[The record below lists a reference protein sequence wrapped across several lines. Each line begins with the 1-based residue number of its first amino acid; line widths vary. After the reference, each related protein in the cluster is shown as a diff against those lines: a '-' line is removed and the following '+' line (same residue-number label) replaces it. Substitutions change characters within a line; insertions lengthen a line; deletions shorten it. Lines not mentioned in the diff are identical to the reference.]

1 MKTTKDLIR
10 TVPDY
15 PKPGIQY
22 RDITTLLKSAE
33 GFRESV
39 EQIADWCG
47 QFELDLIAGIDARG
61 FIFGSAVAIKLNLG
75 FVPIRKEGKLPYRT
89 IAERYELEYGT
100 DCLEVHEDAIE
111 KGMKVVIVDD
121 LLATG
126 GTAKAAHQLLQR
138 CGADIIGLG
147 FLIEL
152 TELHG
157 REALENLDS
166 KVFSAIRFDD

>member
-1 MKTTKDLIR
+1 MKTTKELIR

-39 EQIADWCG
+39 EQIANWCS

-61 FIFGSAVAIKLNLG
+61 FIFGSAVAFKLNLG
-75 FVPIRKEGKLPYRT
+75 FVPVRKEGKLPHRT
-89 IAERYELEYGT
+89 IAESYELEYGT

-111 KGMKVVIVDD
+111 KGAKVVIVDD

-138 CGADIIGLG
+138 CGAEIKGLG
-147 FLIEL
+147 FLVEL

-157 REALENLDS
+157 RKILENLDN
-166 KVFSAIRFDD
+166 KVFSAIRFND

>member
-1 MKTTKDLIR
+1 MKTTKELIR

-75 FVPIRKEGKLPYRT
+75 FVPIRKEGKLPHRT
-89 IAERYELEYGT
+89 FAERYELEYGT

-157 REALENLDS
+157 REVLENLDS
-166 KVFSAIRFDD
+166 KVFSAVRFDD

>member
-1 MKTTKDLIR
+1 MKTTKELIR

-33 GFRESV
+33 GFSESV
-39 EQIADWCG
+39 EQIANWCS

-61 FIFGSAVAIKLNLG
+61 FIFGSAVAFKLNLG
-75 FVPIRKEGKLPYRT
+75 FVPVRKEGKLPHRT
-89 IAERYELEYGT
+89 IAESYELEYGT

-111 KGMKVVIVDD
+111 KGAKVVIVDD

-138 CGADIIGLG
+138 CGAEIKGLG
-147 FLIEL
+147 FLVEL
-152 TELHG
+152 TGLHG
-157 REALENLDS
+157 REILENLDN

>member
-1 MKTTKDLIR
+1 MKTTKELIR

-61 FIFGSAVAIKLNLG
+61 FIFGSAVAFKLNLG
-75 FVPIRKEGKLPYRT
+75 FVPVRKEGKLPHRT
-89 IAERYELEYGT
+89 IAESYELEYGT

-111 KGMKVVIVDD
+111 KAAKVVFVDD

>member
-1 MKTTKDLIR
+1 MKTTKELIR

-39 EQIADWCG
+39 EQIANWCS

-61 FIFGSAVAIKLNLG
+61 FIFGSAVAFKLNLG
-75 FVPIRKEGKLPYRT
+75 FVPVRKEGKLPHRT
-89 IAERYELEYGT
+89 IAESYELEYGT

-126 GTAKAAHQLLQR
+126 GTAKAAHQLLHR

-152 TELHG
+152 TELRG

>member
-1 MKTTKDLIR
+1 MKTTKELIR

-39 EQIADWCG
+39 EQIANWCS

-61 FIFGSAVAIKLNLG
+61 FIFGSAVAFKLNLG
-75 FVPIRKEGKLPYRT
+75 FVPIRKEGKLPHRT

-138 CGADIIGLG
+138 CGADIKGLG

-152 TELHG
+152 TRLHG

>member
-1 MKTTKDLIR
+1 MKTTKELIR

-39 EQIADWCG
+39 EQIADWCS

-75 FVPIRKEGKLPYRT
+75 FVPIRKEGKLPHRT

-138 CGADIIGLG
+138 CGANIIGLA

-152 TELHG
+152 AKLHG
-157 REALENLDS
+157 REVLESLDS
-166 KVFSAIRFDD
+166 EVFSAIRFDD

>member
-1 MKTTKDLIR
+1 MKTTKELIR

-39 EQIADWCG
+39 EQIANWCS

-61 FIFGSAVAIKLNLG
+61 FIFGSAVAFKLNLG
-75 FVPIRKEGKLPYRT
+75 FVPIRKEGKLPHRT
-89 IAERYELEYGT
+89 ITERYELEYGT

-111 KGMKVVIVDD
+111 KGTKVVIVDD

-157 REALENLDS
+157 REVLENLDS

>member
-1 MKTTKDLIR
+1 MKNTKELIR

-33 GFRESV
+33 GFQKSV
-39 EQIADWCG
+39 EQIANWCS

-61 FIFGSAVAIKLNLG
+61 FIFGSAVAFKLNLG
-75 FVPIRKEGKLPYRT
+75 FVPIRKEGKLPQRT

-111 KGMKVVIVDD
+111 KGTKVVIVDD

-152 TELHG
+152 AELHG
-157 REALENLDS
+157 REVLESLDS
-166 KVFSAIRFDD
+166 KVFSAVRFDD

>member
-1 MKTTKDLIR
+1 MKTTKELIR

-39 EQIADWCG
+39 EQIANWCS

-61 FIFGSAVAIKLNLG
+61 FIFGSAVAFKLNLG
-75 FVPIRKEGKLPYRT
+75 FVPVRKEGKLPHRT
-89 IAERYELEYGT
+89 IAESYELEYGT

-111 KGMKVVIVDD
+111 KGAKVVIVDD

-138 CGADIIGLG
+138 CGAEIKGLG
-147 FLIEL
+147 FLVEL
-152 TELHG
+152 TGLHG
-157 REALENLDS
+157 RKILENLDN

>member
-1 MKTTKDLIR
+1 MKTTKELIR

-33 GFRESV
+33 GFQKSV
-39 EQIADWCG
+39 EQIANWCS
-47 QFELDLIAGIDARG
+47 QFEIDLIAGIDARG
-61 FIFGSAVAIKLNLG
+61 FIFGSAVAFKLNLG
-75 FVPIRKEGKLPYRT
+75 FVPVRKEGKLPHRT
-89 IAERYELEYGT
+89 IAESYELEYGT

-111 KGMKVVIVDD
+111 KGAKVVIVDD

-138 CGADIIGLG
+138 CGAEIKGLG
-147 FLIEL
+147 FLVEL
-152 TELHG
+152 TGLHG
-157 REALENLDS
+157 REILENLDN

>member
-1 MKTTKDLIR
+1 MKTTKELIR

-33 GFRESV
+33 GFQKSV
-39 EQIADWCG
+39 EQIANWCS

-61 FIFGSAVAIKLNLG
+61 FIFGSAVAFKLNLG
-75 FVPIRKEGKLPYRT
+75 FVPIRKEGKLPHRT
-89 IAERYELEYGT
+89 IAESYELEYGT

-138 CGADIIGLG
+138 CGAEIIGLG

-157 REALENLDS
+157 RQVLENLDS
-166 KVFSAIRFDD
+166 KVFSSIRFDD

>member
-1 MKTTKDLIR
+1 MKTTKELIR

-39 EQIADWCG
+39 EQIANWCS

-61 FIFGSAVAIKLNLG
+61 FIFGSAVAFKLNLG
-75 FVPIRKEGKLPYRT
+75 FVPIRKEGKLPHRT
-89 IAERYELEYGT
+89 IAESYELEYGT

-111 KGMKVVIVDD
+111 KGAKVVIVDD

-138 CGADIIGLG
+138 CGAEIKGLG
-147 FLIEL
+147 FLVEL
-152 TELHG
+152 TGLHG
-157 REALENLDS
+157 REILENLDN

>member
-1 MKTTKDLIR
+1 MKTTKELIR

-33 GFRESV
+33 GFQKSV
-39 EQIADWCG
+39 EQIANWCS

-61 FIFGSAVAIKLNLG
+61 FIFGSAVAFKLNLG
-75 FVPIRKEGKLPYRT
+75 FVPVRKEGKLPHRT
-89 IAERYELEYGT
+89 IAENYELEYGT

-111 KGMKVVIVDD
+111 KGAKVVIVDD

-138 CGADIIGLG
+138 CGAEIKGLG
-147 FLIEL
+147 FLVEL
-152 TELHG
+152 TGLHG
-157 REALENLDS
+157 REILENLDN

>member
-1 MKTTKDLIR
+1 MKTTKELIR

-39 EQIADWCG
+39 EQIANWCS

-75 FVPIRKEGKLPYRT
+75 FVPIRKEGKLPHRT
-89 IAERYELEYGT
+89 IAESYELEYGT

-157 REALENLDS
+157 REVLENLDC
-166 KVFSAIRFDD
+166 KVFSAVRFDD

>member
-1 MKTTKDLIR
+1 MKTTKELIR

-39 EQIADWCG
+39 EQIANWCS

-61 FIFGSAVAIKLNLG
+61 FIFGSAVAFKLNLG
-75 FVPIRKEGKLPYRT
+75 FVPVRKEGKLPHRT
-89 IAERYELEYGT
+89 IAESYELEYGT

-111 KGMKVVIVDD
+111 KGAKVVIVDD

-126 GTAKAAHQLLQR
+126 GTSKAAHQLLQR
-138 CGADIIGLG
+138 CGAEIKGLG
-147 FLIEL
+147 FLVEL
-152 TELHG
+152 TGLHG
-157 REALENLDS
+157 REILENLDN

>member
-1 MKTTKDLIR
+1 MKTTKELIR

-39 EQIADWCG
+39 EQIANWCS

-61 FIFGSAVAIKLNLG
+61 FIFGSAVAFKLNLG
-75 FVPIRKEGKLPYRT
+75 FVPVRKEGKLPNRT
-89 IAERYELEYGT
+89 IAESYELEYGT

-126 GTAKAAHQLLQR
+126 GTAKAAHQLLRR
-138 CGADIIGLG
+138 CGADVFRARPDELRTGQVDGVRGLHVCVSSG
-147 FLIEL
+147 
-152 TELHG
+152 
-157 REALENLDS
+157 
-166 KVFSAIRFDD
+166 V

>member
-1 MKTTKDLIR
+1 MKTTKELIR

-39 EQIADWCG
+39 EQIANWCS

-61 FIFGSAVAIKLNLG
+61 FIFGSAVAFKLNLG
-75 FVPIRKEGKLPYRT
+75 FVPIRKEGKLPHRT
-89 IAERYELEYGT
+89 IAESYELEYGT

-111 KGMKVVIVDD
+111 KGAKVVIVDD

-138 CGADIIGLG
+138 CGAEIKGLG
-147 FLIEL
+147 FLVEL
-152 TELHG
+152 TGLHG
-157 REALENLDS
+157 REILENLDN
-166 KVFSAIRFDD
+166 KVFSAIRFND

>member
-1 MKTTKDLIR
+1 MKTTKELIR

-39 EQIADWCG
+39 EQIANWCS

-75 FVPIRKEGKLPYRT
+75 FVPIRKEGKLPHRT
-89 IAERYELEYGT
+89 IAESYELEYGT

-111 KGMKVVIVDD
+111 KGAKVVIVDD

-138 CGADIIGLG
+138 CGAEIKGLG
-147 FLIEL
+147 FLVEL
-152 TELHG
+152 TGLHG
-157 REALENLDS
+157 REILENLDN

>member
-1 MKTTKDLIR
+1 MKTTKELIR

-39 EQIADWCG
+39 EQIADWCS

-61 FIFGSAVAIKLNLG
+61 FIFGSAVAFKLNLG
-75 FVPIRKEGKLPYRT
+75 FVPVRKEGKLPHRT
-89 IAERYELEYGT
+89 IAESYELEYGT

-111 KGMKVVIVDD
+111 KGAKVVIVDD

-138 CGADIIGLG
+138 CGAEIKGLG
-147 FLIEL
+147 FLVEL
-152 TELHG
+152 TGLHG
-157 REALENLDS
+157 REILENLDN

>member
-1 MKTTKDLIR
+1 MKTTKELIR

-33 GFRESV
+33 GFHKSV
-39 EQIADWCG
+39 EQIANWCS

-61 FIFGSAVAIKLNLG
+61 FIFGSAVAFKLNLG
-75 FVPIRKEGKLPYRT
+75 FVPVRKEGKLPHRT
-89 IAERYELEYGT
+89 IAESYELEYGT

>member
-1 MKTTKDLIR
+1 MKTTKELIR

-39 EQIADWCG
+39 EQIANWCS

-61 FIFGSAVAIKLNLG
+61 FIFGSAVAFKLNLG
-75 FVPIRKEGKLPYRT
+75 FVPVRKEGKLPHRT
-89 IAERYELEYGT
+89 IAENYELEYGT

-111 KGMKVVIVDD
+111 KGTKVVIVDD

-126 GTAKAAHQLLQR
+126 GTAKAAHRLLQR

-152 TELHG
+152 AKLHG
-157 REALENLDS
+157 REVLESLDS
-166 KVFSAIRFDD
+166 KVFSAVRFDD

>member
-1 MKTTKDLIR
+1 MKTTKELIR

-39 EQIADWCG
+39 EQIANWCS

-75 FVPIRKEGKLPYRT
+75 FVPIRKEGKLPHRT
-89 IAERYELEYGT
+89 IAENYELEYGT

-111 KGMKVVIVDD
+111 KGAKVVIVDD

-138 CGADIIGLG
+138 CGAEIKGLG
-147 FLIEL
+147 FLVEL
-152 TELHG
+152 TGLHG
-157 REALENLDS
+157 REILENLDN

>member
-1 MKTTKDLIR
+1 MKTTKELIR

-39 EQIADWCG
+39 EQIANWCS

-152 TELHG
+152 NELNG
-157 REALENLDS
+157 R
-166 KVFSAIRFDD
+166 

>member
-61 FIFGSAVAIKLNLG
+61 FIFGSAVAFKLNLG
-75 FVPIRKEGKLPYRT
+75 FVPVRKEGKLPHRT
-89 IAERYELEYGT
+89 IAESYELEYGT

-157 REALENLDS
+157 RKVLENLDS
-166 KVFSAIRFDD
+166 KVFSAVRFDD

>member
-75 FVPIRKEGKLPYRT
+75 FVPIRKEGKLPHRT
-89 IAERYELEYGT
+89 FAERYELEYGT

>member
-33 GFRESV
+33 GFRECV

-61 FIFGSAVAIKLNLG
+61 FIFGSAVAFKLNLG
-75 FVPIRKEGKLPYRT
+75 FVPVRKEGKLPHRT
-89 IAERYELEYGT
+89 IAESYELEYGT

-157 REALENLDS
+157 REVLENLDS
-166 KVFSAIRFDD
+166 KVFSAVRFDD

>member
-61 FIFGSAVAIKLNLG
+61 FIFGSAVAFKLNLG
-75 FVPIRKEGKLPYRT
+75 FVPVRKEGKLPHRT
-89 IAERYELEYGT
+89 IAESYELEYGT

-111 KGMKVVIVDD
+111 KGAKVVIVDD

-138 CGADIIGLG
+138 CGAEIKGLG
-147 FLIEL
+147 FLVEL
-152 TELHG
+152 TGLHG
-157 REALENLDS
+157 RKILENLDN

>member
-1 MKTTKDLIR
+1 VKTTKELIR

-75 FVPIRKEGKLPYRT
+75 FVPIRKEGKLPHRT
-89 IAERYELEYGT
+89 FAERYELEYGT

-157 REALENLDS
+157 REVLENLDS
-166 KVFSAIRFDD
+166 KVFSAVRFDD

>member
-1 MKTTKDLIR
+1 VKTTKELIR

-39 EQIADWCG
+39 EQIANWCS

-61 FIFGSAVAIKLNLG
+61 FIFGSAVAFKLNLG
-75 FVPIRKEGKLPYRT
+75 FVPVRKEGKLPHRT
-89 IAERYELEYGT
+89 IAESYELEYGT

-111 KGMKVVIVDD
+111 KGAKVVIVDD

-138 CGADIIGLG
+138 CGAEIKGLG
-147 FLIEL
+147 FLVEL
-152 TELHG
+152 TGLHG
-157 REALENLDS
+157 REILENLDN

>member
-1 MKTTKDLIR
+1 MKTTKELIR

-39 EQIADWCG
+39 EQIANWCS

-61 FIFGSAVAIKLNLG
+61 FIFGSAVAFKLNLG
-75 FVPIRKEGKLPYRT
+75 FVPVRKQGKLPHRT
-89 IAERYELEYGT
+89 IAESYELEYGT

-111 KGMKVVIVDD
+111 KGAKVVIVDD

-138 CGADIIGLG
+138 CGAEIKGLG
-147 FLIEL
+147 FLVEL
-152 TELHG
+152 TGLHG
-157 REALENLDS
+157 REILENLDN

>member
-1 MKTTKDLIR
+1 MKTTKELIR

-39 EQIADWCG
+39 EQIANWCS

-61 FIFGSAVAIKLNLG
+61 FIFGSAVAFKLNLG
-75 FVPIRKEGKLPYRT
+75 FVPVRKEGKLPHRT
-89 IAERYELEYGT
+89 IAESYELEYGT

-111 KGMKVVIVDD
+111 KGAKVVIVDD

-138 CGADIIGLG
+138 CGAEIKGLG
-147 FLIEL
+147 FLVEL

-157 REALENLDS
+157 RKILENLDN

>member
-1 MKTTKDLIR
+1 MKTTKELIR

-39 EQIADWCG
+39 EQIANWCS

-61 FIFGSAVAIKLNLG
+61 FIFGSAVAFKLNLG
-75 FVPIRKEGKLPYRT
+75 FVPIRKEGKLPHRT

-100 DCLEVHEDAIE
+100 DCLEVHEDAIK
-111 KGMKVVIVDD
+111 KGTKVVIVDD

-138 CGADIIGLG
+138 CGADIIGLS

-152 TELHG
+152 TQLQG
-157 REALENLDS
+157 REILENLDS
-166 KVFSAIRFDD
+166 KVFSAVRFDD

>member
-1 MKTTKDLIR
+1 MLYGR
-10 TVPDY
+10 Y
-15 PKPGIQY
+15 
-22 RDITTLLKSAE
+22 KSA
-33 GFRESV
+33 SV
-39 EQIADWCG
+39 DKVV
-47 QFELDLIAGIDARG
+47 GIEARG
-61 FIFGSAVAIKLNLG
+61 FMLGAALAYKLNVG
-75 FVPIRKEGKLPYRT
+75 FVPIRKEGKLPHRT

-138 CGADIIGLG
+138 CGANIIGLG

-152 TELHG
+152 SALHG
-157 REALENLDS
+157 REILESLDS
-166 KVFSAIRFDD
+166 KVFSAVRFDD